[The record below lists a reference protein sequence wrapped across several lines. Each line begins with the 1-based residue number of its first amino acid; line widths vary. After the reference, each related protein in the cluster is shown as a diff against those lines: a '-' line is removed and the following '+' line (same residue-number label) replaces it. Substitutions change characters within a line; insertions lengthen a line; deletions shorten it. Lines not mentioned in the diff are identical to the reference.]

1 MTALERM
8 ELIIPARSGLNP
20 MLAVLQGKAVRVLL
34 AYMRRLVPSRFLLV
48 PIDRRE
54 PGRYLRVPN
63 RQLQQWIGGAEILER
78 PA

>member
-1 MTALERM
+1 
-8 ELIIPARSGLNP
+8 
-20 MLAVLQGKAVRVLL
+20 MLVVLQGKAARALL
-34 AYMRRLVPSRFLLV
+34 AYMRRLVLSRFLLV

-63 RQLQQWIGGAEILER
+63 CQLQQWIGGAEIPER